1 MFNISLSIFSKFDQ
15 FTGFE
20 HTRVVTMLTVL
31 ALISLIVW
39 TIIGVSIVICHIA
52 LLIIRLSRNR
62 NRLPNEKEGIHAH

>member
-1 MFNISLSIFSKFDQ
+1 
-15 FTGFE
+15 
-20 HTRVVTMLTVL
+20 MLTVL